1 MNKDFPQKIAV
12 IGTGANGSSIGA
24 DLTKAGLDV
33 TLIDQWPAHV
43 EAMKEN
49 GLDITMPNEHLK
61 TPVNAWH
68 LCELAEHVP
77 AFDIVFLTS
86 KSYDTHWLAQLIE
99 PYLKDNGIFIGLQ
112 NGMNNEIISSVVGQ
126 ERTLGAV
133 VELSSALFTP
143 GIIQR
148 NTTRAGTW
156 FGLGE
161 LDGSVTPRLELVKS
175 IIENVAAV
183 SLCENLESAKW
194 TKLIT
199 NAMTMGPIS
208 LTGLKNHDA
217 RDLPG
222 MFEIAVQLGR
232 EARAVGKALGYEMQP
247 IFGLSAEELAGESD
261 EPLIKVMQTL
271 SKHVGP
277 NSVTAAIHDHIKGRK
292 TETENINGLV
302 AQKGKELGI
311 QVIHNAAVTELDH
324 RITKREIAMDE
335 SNLGLLKSMI
345 DSIPNRI

>member
-1 MNKDFPQKIAV
+1 MNDTFPQKIAV

-49 GLDITMPNEHLK
+49 GLDITMPDEHLQI
-61 TPVNAWH
+61 PVNAWH

-86 KSYDTHWLAQLIE
+86 KSYDTHWLTQLIE
-99 PYLKDNGIFIGLQ
+99 PYLKDDGIFIGLQ
-112 NGMNNEIISSVVGQ
+112 NGMNNQIISSVVGA

-161 LDGSVTPRLELVKS
+161 HDGSVTPRVELVKS
-175 IIENVAAV
+175 IIENVATV

-232 EARAVGKALGYEMQP
+232 EAREVGKALGYEMQP
-247 IFGLSAEELAGESD
+247 IFGLSAEELAGDSD

-292 TETENINGLV
+292 TETVNINGLV

-311 QVIHNAAVTELDH
+311 RVIHNAAVTELDH
-324 RITKREIAMDE
+324 RITKGEITMDE
-335 SNLGLLKSMI
+335 SNLGLLRSMI

>member
-1 MNKDFPQKIAV
+1 MSDNFPQKIAI

-24 DLTKAGLDV
+24 DLTKAGLDI

-43 EAMKEN
+43 EAMKKN
-49 GLDITMPNEHLK
+49 GLDITMPNEHLQI
-61 TPVNAWH
+61 PVTAWH

-86 KSYDTHWLAQLIE
+86 KSYDTHWLTQLIE
-99 PYLKDNGIFIGLQ
+99 PYLREDGVFVGLQ
-112 NGMNNEIISSVVGQ
+112 NGMNNQIISGIVGA

-148 NTTRAGTW
+148 NTTRFGTW
-156 FGLGE
+156 VGLGE
-161 LDGSVTPRLELVKS
+161 ADGSITPRVKLIKS
-175 IIENVAAV
+175 IIENVATV

-199 NAMTMGPIS
+199 NSMTMGPIS
-208 LTGLKNHDA
+208 LTGLKNHA
-217 RDLPG
+217 AKDLPG
-222 MFEIAVQLGR
+222 MFEIAIQLGR

-247 IFGLSAEELAGESD
+247 IFGLSAEDLAGDSD

-277 NSVTAAIHDHIKGRK
+277 DSVTAAIHDHIKGRK

-311 QVIHNAAVTELDH
+311 TTTYNDAVTKLDH
-324 RITKREIAMDE
+324 RITQGDIAMDE
-335 SNLGLLKSMI
+335 SNIGLLKSMVN
-345 DSIPNRI
+345 SIPNRV